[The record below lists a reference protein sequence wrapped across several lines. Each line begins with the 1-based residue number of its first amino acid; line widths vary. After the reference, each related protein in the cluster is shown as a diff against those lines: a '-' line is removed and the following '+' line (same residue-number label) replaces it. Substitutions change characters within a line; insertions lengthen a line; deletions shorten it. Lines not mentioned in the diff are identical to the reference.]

1 MEFLFFDHAG
11 KVLFVR
17 SDAEQATYTHH
28 ELGLALLFPYDPG
41 KVIQRGQLVGFQSVT
56 GWNVF
61 EIRNA
66 KTYEPDA
73 YQEITAESLA
83 IAELTD
89 EFADTADITNV
100 TAPDALEDFLTGT
113 LWQIG
118 TVDSEAQARLS
129 SGNVSIGNVWSVVRT
144 IEQNWNV
151 YITPRVTIGAG
162 GITGRYLDISAA
174 GGTWRG
180 LRLSLEKNADEV
192 GVTYDDTATK
202 TALFGFGRSDGGNPP
217 KPLTFKDV
225 VWSLSE
231 GDPADKPAN
240 QTYVEDTAATAAYG
254 RNGRPRYGYYQNGDI
269 SDPEILLQKTWEALQ
284 ACNAP
289 DIQIECRIADLYRL
303 GYNDVPIRL
312 HDAALV
318 EIRWTGV
325 TLLNEIIQYTEDLL
339 EPINSRVTIGKY
351 IPNIVYIARDTYNSA
366 TGGGRGSGGDTL
378 LEYNEQEFLT
388 MIQANEYQI
397 LLSARNL
404 TKAYAAIGIS
414 SDTVNQIVTGSGVQY
429 DEAGNIIVDANGYPV
444 FTNNT
449 GIFSKVEAHSN
460 SWSALVQSIGNN
472 GQITAASIT
481 LHINENGSNAEINA
495 DHIKLTGGDIQLSN
509 KILVN
514 QSGVVAIGFD
524 RMESLVGA
532 FNEVTVNLGISA
544 GEVET
549 DALYVGNGGGGYYG
563 ASWMSKT
570 VVTGI
575 SITMPSL
582 SLTSS
587 HDMVYE
593 KSDGTYGTLNSTRV
607 VMGYTAGSASAPV
620 TETIYYLGRTVT

>member
-28 ELGLALLFPYDPG
+28 ELGLALLFPYDSG
-41 KVIQRGQLVGFQSVT
+41 KVIQRGQLVGFQGVN

-162 GITGRYLDISAA
+162 GITGRYLDIAAA

-318 EIRWTGV
+318 EIRGTGV

-366 TGGGRGSGGDTL
+366 TGGGRGSGGNTI
-378 LEYNEQEFLT
+378 LEEKEKEYLVQIN
-388 MIQANEYQI
+388 ANETMMSLNAQRI
-397 LLSARNL
+397 GDLFAG
-404 TKAYAAIGIS
+404 IGIAY
-414 SDTVNQIVTGSGVQY
+414 DGITNFVTSGGALT
-429 DEAGNIIVDANGYPV
+429 DPITHELILDANGMPM
-444 FTNNT
+444 FPSGST
-449 GIFSKVEAHSN
+449 GIFTRVQQHDTD
-460 SWSALVQSIGNN
+460 WSALVQSIGDS
-472 GQITAASIT
+472 GEITAASIA
-481 LHINENGSNAEINA
+481 LHINENGSNADINA
-495 DHIKLTGGDIQLSN
+495 DHINLTGGTVKLNSVLYIQGNAAVLTNAASVSTT
-509 KILVN
+509 L
-514 QSGVVAIGFD
+514 
-524 RMESLVGA
+524 L
-532 FNEVTVNLGISA
+532 SA
-544 GEVET
+544 GHVDT
-549 DALYVGNGGGGYYG
+549 DDLFVRVGGAGGSYKQ
-563 ASWMSKT
+563 ATWQSVT
-570 VVTGI
+570 VVTGL
-575 SITMPSL
+575 SITMPSI

-587 HDMVYE
+587 KYDFVYE
-593 KSDGTYGTLNSTRV
+593 NSAGVQHTMNLYGVTGFTR
-607 VMGYTAGSASAPV
+607 GSVSGP
-620 TETIYYLGRTVT
+620 TTQTFYYLGTAPTTPT